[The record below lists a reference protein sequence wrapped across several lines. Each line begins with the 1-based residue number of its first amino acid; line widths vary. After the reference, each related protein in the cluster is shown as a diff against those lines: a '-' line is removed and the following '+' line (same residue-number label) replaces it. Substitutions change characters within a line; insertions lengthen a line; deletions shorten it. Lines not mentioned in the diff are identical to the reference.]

1 MMNRLRRCLAA
12 GLASATILA
21 ALAFSGTGNAWAQG

>member
-1 MMNRLRRCLAA
+1 MMNHLRRSLAV